1 MKNKRILAVMVLLVL
16 VLLLGIGYAVTEK
29 SLIISGNASALAEDN
44 NFTVRFKK
52 TGDSYDAPA
61 NLVNAEASVTADD
74 RASIKVAG
82 LKKKGDTASATYT
95 IENVSDDIDA
105 SVIAEVAST
114 NNEFFKVTTTGITDT
129 ATTVKSGDSTKTVT
143 VNVELLKTPI
153 TEQTADITVTLKAN
167 AVQQ

>member
-29 SLIISGNASALAEDN
+29 SLIISGSASALAEDN

-52 TGDSYDAPA
+52 AGDNYDAPT